1 MSPKT
6 DQEKTFI
13 TSSFQLAV
21 FSLSIRKFLNIQV
34 AKVPSLVVSSFIPGQ
49 VNSKA
54 TFIMY
59 TAGEGQRVFFLEG
72 GGSENIFK
80 IGRR

>member
-1 MSPKT
+1 MDLVLISRPLTFHDTSIVSPKT

-13 TSSFQLAV
+13 TSNFQLAV

-34 AKVPSLVVSSFIPGQ
+34 AKVPNLVVSSFIPGQ

-54 TFIMY
+54 
-59 TAGEGQRVFFLEG
+59 
-72 GGSENIFK
+72 
-80 IGRR
+80 